1 MEPTVHEKAYRGTA
15 LVETLEETPFYIAGC
30 GAVGSNMIEN
40 LSRQGAKTIIAID
53 YDRVDGHNVGTQTF
67 GRRDTGQLKTAALKR
82 KIFNEQGV
90 TITEIPRKLEE
101 GNIDSF
107 VKVSSEVKPIF
118 IDGFDNSEARGLI
131 KDFCASKGFECI
143 HVGLYQDYAEIVW
156 NEEYSV
162 PNNSNA
168 LAVCEYPLARNII
181 MLAVSVASEAI
192 MKYLHNGEKKSYT
205 ITLKDFKI
213 REMDY

>member
-1 MEPTVHEKAYRGTA
+1 METTVHEKAYRGTEVLEA
-15 LVETLEETPFYIAGC
+15 LEKTPFYIAGC

-40 LSRQGAKTIIAID
+40 LTRQGAKTVCAID
-53 YDRVDGHNVGTQTF
+53 FDRVDGHNVGTQTF
-67 GRRDTGQLKTAALKR
+67 GRRDAGQLKTAALKR
-82 KIFNEQGV
+82 KVFNEQGV
-90 TITEIPRKLEE
+90 TLTEIPRKLEE

-107 VKVSSEVKPIF
+107 VKVSGNEKPIF

-131 KDFCASKGFECI
+131 KDFCLRKGFECL

-156 NEEYSV
+156 NEEYRV
-162 PNNSNA
+162 PNDSKA

-181 MLAVSVASEAI
+181 MMAVAVASEAI
-192 MKYLHNGEKKSYT
+192 MKYLSTGEKKSYT

-213 REMDY
+213 LEMDY